1 MSKTRT
7 DKGVRASEP
16 ISFYDEIVSL
26 IPYLR
31 GFARS
36 LSRDRHEAEDLA
48 QETLTRA
55 WQARKSYEPGTNMRA
70 WLFKI
75 LRNSYYSNGRRMRRQ
90 TPWSDQAAE
99 RILVSDGA
107 QHASMDLIDLHRAM
121 STLPDEQREALIL
134 VGAGG
139 IAYHEAAQICGCAVG
154 TIKSRVARARRA
166 IIAALDG
173 SGVALPARTT
183 GGGDSATREIS
194 DRLDSLIG
202 VNPNTGS
209 RAARVETHGK

>member
-1 MSKTRT
+1 MSRRRLPTPPDGT
-7 DKGVRASEP
+7 L
-16 ISFYDEIVSL
+16 SFYDEIVSL

-31 GFARS
+31 AFARS
-36 LSRDRHEAEDLA
+36 LCRDKHEAEDLT

-55 WQARKSYEPGTNMRA
+55 WQARSSYQPGTNMRA

-75 LRNSYYSNGRRMRRQ
+75 LRNSYYSNCRRSRRQ
-90 TPWSDQAAE
+90 TVWNDQTAE

-107 QHASMDLIDLHRAM
+107 QRASMDLSDLHRAM

-139 IAYHEAAQICGCAVG
+139 VAYEEAATICGCAVG

-166 IIAALDG
+166 IMSALDG
-173 SGVALPARTT
+173 DGAPLPARET
-183 GGGDSATREIS
+183 GGDEATRDICDHLE
-194 DRLDSLIG
+194 SLIG
-202 VNPNTGS
+202 TEAQAPLTAKPS
-209 RAARVETHGK
+209 IAEK